1 MRYFV
6 FLGGFALVVAAV
18 VPHFAERLTP
28 ASPVPAIAAASVD
41 SPLATV
47 TNSRMVV
54 IPRDSRGHF
63 QIEARVDGRRLNFMV
78 DTGASTIALTAD
90 AAARL
95 GLHPAPRDFTMNVRT
110 ANGSVRAAPVRL
122 NMVEV
127 GDLVVRDVAAMV
139 IADGVLS
146 ENLLGLSF
154 LTKLRRFEYANG
166 KLVLEQ

>member
-1 MRYFV
+1 
-6 FLGGFALVVAAV
+6 
-18 VPHFAERLTP
+18 
-28 ASPVPAIAAASVD
+28 
-41 SPLATV
+41 
-47 TNSRMVV
+47 
-54 IPRDSRGHF
+54 
-63 QIEARVDGRRLNFMV
+63 
-78 DTGASTIALTAD
+78 
-90 AAARL
+90 
-95 GLHPAPRDFTMNVRT
+95 MNVRT

>member
-6 FLGGFALVVAAV
+6 FLAGLALVIAGI

-28 ASPVPAIAAASVD
+28 VSPVPTIASASVD
-41 SPLATV
+41 SPLATA
-47 TNSRMVV
+47 TNARMVT

-63 QIEARVDGRRLNFMV
+63 QIEARVDGRQLTFMV
-78 DTGASTIALTAD
+78 DTGASTIALTAS

-95 GLHPAPRDFTMNVRT
+95 GIHPAPRDFTINVRT
-110 ANGSVRAAPVRL
+110 ANGIARAAPVRL

-127 GDLVVRDVAAMV
+127 GDLVVRDVAALV
-139 IADGVLS
+139 SADGALS

-154 LTKLRRFEYANG
+154 LTKLRRFEYTNG